1 MSLLRKLLGLLV
13 LVAATTAFASA
24 PVKPFTTESYAAI
37 LAAHRG
43 QPLVVAFWSLDCA
56 HCPGSLATL
65 ARFARAHPKVSVV
78 LVATDTGADPAALA
92 SHVRQ
97 AALAQAEQ
105 WVFADPLPERLRL
118 SIDSRWWGELPRSY
132 LIAADGTRSAHS
144 GVLDAG
150 QLAQW
155 LSAQRQP

>member
-37 LAAHRG
+37 LAAHRD

-78 LVATDTGADPAALA
+78 LVATDTGVDPAALA

-97 AALAQAEQ
+97 AALAQAESKGLLERDGGHLRPTVRGFDFLSDLQ
-105 WVFADPLPERLRL
+105 AMFLP
-118 SIDSRWWGELPRSY
+118 SVPG
-132 LIAADGTRSAHS
+132 A
-144 GVLDAG
+144 
-150 QLAQW
+150 
-155 LSAQRQP
+155 